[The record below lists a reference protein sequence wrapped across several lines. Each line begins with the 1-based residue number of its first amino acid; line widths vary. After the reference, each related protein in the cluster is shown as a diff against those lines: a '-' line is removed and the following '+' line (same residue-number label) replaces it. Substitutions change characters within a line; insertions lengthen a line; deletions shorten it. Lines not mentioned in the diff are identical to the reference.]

1 MGWFRSRFSPDRG
14 AATAVAEHPSAP
26 APGPAA
32 AAGTAAA
39 PAAPSGGPTRA
50 PAAGWMSREQ
60 LDDLVK
66 ITDEAQLARRLIQ
79 ISPDCPR
86 DEMLFRYHLSRVVMF
101 GEFELPI
108 LPATASR
115 LLTLSRDTGTGVSD
129 IARVVEADAALVRAI
144 IRASNSAFFSSLYEC
159 AALNQAIVRIGLS
172 QVEQIAM
179 AQTLRSRLVRI
190 KGQDQRVNQLGLHG
204 LAAALAARHVAQR
217 TGAAASNAYLGGLFH
232 DVGKLVLLGIIARVQ
247 NELRATITQRLLNQ
261 AFGAFHTTLGEMA
274 CRSWEMPAEIC
285 RSVAVHHDPVR
296 ACEFPLDATV
306 YLANVAVRGLER
318 PDGLFAV
325 MPGDDPVAQHHG
337 LERADLDAL
346 RHQAASD
353 LKAYRTFTA

>member
-1 MGWFRSRFSPDRG
+1 MSWFRPRFLSDHS
-14 AATAVAEHPSAP
+14 AATAVAERPPGHD
-26 APGPAA
+26 PGPATASDTPPA
-32 AAGTAAA
+32 AAT
-39 PAAPSGGPTRA
+39 PAEGPARA
-50 PAAGWMSREQ
+50 HAQGWMSREQ

-66 ITDEAQLARRLIQ
+66 ITDESQLARRLIQ

-115 LLTLSRDTGTGVSD
+115 LLVLSRDTSTGVSD

-190 KGQDQRVNQLGLHG
+190 KGQDQRINQLGLHG

-217 TGAAASNAYLGGLFH
+217 TGAASSNAYLGGLFH

-247 NELRATITQRLLNQ
+247 SDLRSTVTQRLINQ

-274 CRSWEMPAEIC
+274 CRSWELPAEIC
-285 RSVAVHHDPVR
+285 RSIAVHHDPGQ
-296 ACEFPLDATV
+296 AAEAPLDATV
-306 YLANVAVRGLER
+306 YLANLAVRGLER

-325 MPGDDPVAQHHG
+325 MPGNDPVAQRYG

-346 RHQAASD
+346 RQQAAID